1 MEGFMTRLRVAIA
14 VAGLALAASCAR
26 TAVPA
31 PPELEP
37 GLSITALSPEV
48 EAGGTLALSAFAVL
62 PGGGI
67 PEIEWTSEAG
77 SVVRTAVANEA
88 DFIAPQAPGTVMVRA
103 TAVSGGESFQAEYP
117 VTVLPA
123 GALKKTALVVIE
135 VDAATLEGVWVDAA
149 HPKEKLS
156 PPLKIKGTFRYDP
169 ATGEAFAGG
178 SWPVFEMRDDGQ
190 KGDRAAGDGIWTIAM
205 NFEKGDAKVYFAF
218 DDNSTFRVEWESGL
232 AWRLKMAWIDL
243 DEFPD
248 DTTNPAFV
256 PDGDKTIRW
265 TADMAAAAGLHGPA
279 K

>member
-1 MEGFMTRLRVAIA
+1 MVSIRRTIRV
-14 VAGLALAASCAR
+14 GLLALACLSPIACSEREPAR
-26 TAVPA
+26 VPA
-31 PPELEP
+31 LEP
-37 GLSITALSPEV
+37 GLSIGAQSAEV
-48 EAGGTLALSAFAVL
+48 EAGKTLAMSAFAVL
-62 PGGGI
+62 PGGDI
-67 PEIEWTSEAG
+67 PEISWTAGAG
-77 SVVRTAVANEA
+77 SIVRTAVDNEV
-88 DFIAPQAPGTVMVRA
+88 DFVAPDTPGTVLVIARA
-103 TAVSGGESFQAEYP
+103 ASGGESFEAEYP

-135 VDAATLEGVWVDAA
+135 VDANTLKGVWVDAA
-149 HPKEKLS
+149 HPRESLT

-178 SWPVFEMRDDGQ
+178 SWPVFDMRDDGQ
-190 KGDRAAGDGIWTIAM
+190 KGDRTAGDGIWTIAM

-218 DDNSTFRVEWESGL
+218 DDASAFRVEWESGL
-232 AWRLKMAWIDL
+232 AWRLKSAWINL

-265 TADMAAAAGLHGPA
+265 TADMAAAAGIYGPA